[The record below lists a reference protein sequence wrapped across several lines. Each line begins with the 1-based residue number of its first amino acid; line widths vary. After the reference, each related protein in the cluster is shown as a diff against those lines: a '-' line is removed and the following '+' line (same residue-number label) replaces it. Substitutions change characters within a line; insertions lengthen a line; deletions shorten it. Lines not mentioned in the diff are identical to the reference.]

1 MLNYGITLLF
11 RNLQWKI
18 DECSKKKKNGFK
30 LILFSINQR
39 LMIEI

>member
-18 DECSKKKKNGFK
+18 DECSKKKNDFK